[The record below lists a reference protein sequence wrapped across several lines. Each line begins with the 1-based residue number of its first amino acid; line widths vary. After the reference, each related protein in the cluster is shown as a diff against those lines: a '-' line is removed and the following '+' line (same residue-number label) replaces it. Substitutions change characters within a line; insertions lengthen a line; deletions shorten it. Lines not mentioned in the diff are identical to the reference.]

1 MTHKHL
7 FIGRTPTSSVLTC
20 SCGRWRHRNAENA
33 IVEVPDR
40 KALQAMVDDMK
51 RDAIN
56 LVFVNPAE
64 SERLSVARAK
74 IVAQYNSKHPNA
86 PIS

>member
-1 MTHKHL
+1 MAHKHL

-20 SCGRWRHRNAENA
+20 SCGQWRHRSAENA

-56 LVFVNPAE
+56 YAARGLPTLVGSGIAAL
-64 SERLSVARAK
+64 LSATAACAAVFRC
-74 IVAQYNSKHPNA
+74 VR
-86 PIS
+86 